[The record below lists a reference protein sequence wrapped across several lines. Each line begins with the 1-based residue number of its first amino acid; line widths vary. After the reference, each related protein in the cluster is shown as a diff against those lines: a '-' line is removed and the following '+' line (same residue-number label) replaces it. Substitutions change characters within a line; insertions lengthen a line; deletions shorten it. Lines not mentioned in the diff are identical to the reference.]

1 MARCHELLANIPSS
15 GVITVN
21 REASLS
27 RVPSV
32 GAEVNE
38 TPENQFL
45 VL

>member
-1 MARCHELLANIPSS
+1 MVGCHELLANIPSS
-15 GVITVN
+15 LAITVN
-21 REASLS
+21 REASMS

-32 GAEVNE
+32 WAEVNE